1 MAAKTRKN
9 KKKHNKTS
17 KKVSKRVL
25 EMWNDP
31 TTVWGKNKPLEKF
44 WQGLASQ
51 KYVVVIYKNGKHKYV
66 RPPKIFTQQSADFYN
81 KLDGDKEIEA
91 VLSSNFSQD
100 AYEVY
105 LYPKAKNNSVEY
117 VIKNYKKYFKSM
129 GAPPKDAIASGS
141 PLMKKVRV
149 PS

>member
-1 MAAKTRKN
+1 MEA
-9 KKKHNKTS
+9 
-17 KKVSKRVL
+17 
-25 EMWNDP
+25 DP
-31 TTVWGKNKPLEKF
+31 NTVWGKNKPLEKF
-44 WQGLASQ
+44 WQSLASG

-66 RPPKIFTQQSADFYN
+66 KPPNALTQKSINFYN
-81 KLDGDKEIEA
+81 NLDDDKEIEA
-91 VLSSNFSQD
+91 VLSSNLSQD

-105 LYPKAKNNSVEY
+105 LYPKAKDKSVEY

-129 GAPPKDAIASGS
+129 GAPSKDLIESGR